1 MPKILRYCYL
11 ISICYFLFMWMSLQ
25 SNMFICSVYM
35 HRCMRGGKILLIN
48 WENDER
54 EARHVLKSWEK
65 EDLKLIKCLHW
76 CMCRTPPPHAD
87 RNYGK
92 FMTQKNCICR
102 AIPINV
108 GQMFSSHTPM
118 VLRARNG
125 SSILIFQAGE
135 YLDNNIQ
142 GFYLYSPSI
151 VAPRMPNS
159 PNSGIISL
167 WKSTHYKNP

>member
-1 MPKILRYCYL
+1 MRKGG
-11 ISICYFLFMWMSLQ
+11 SKVDKMSSLMHV
-25 SNMFICSVYM
+25 SNPP
-35 HRCMRGGKILLIN
+35 
-48 WENDER
+48 
-54 EARHVLKSWEK
+54 
-65 EDLKLIKCLHW
+65 
-76 CMCRTPPPHAD
+76 PPPHPRRQKLWEVYDA
-87 RNYGK
+87 
-92 FMTQKNCICR
+92 KNCICR

-125 SSILIFQAGE
+125 SSILICQAGE